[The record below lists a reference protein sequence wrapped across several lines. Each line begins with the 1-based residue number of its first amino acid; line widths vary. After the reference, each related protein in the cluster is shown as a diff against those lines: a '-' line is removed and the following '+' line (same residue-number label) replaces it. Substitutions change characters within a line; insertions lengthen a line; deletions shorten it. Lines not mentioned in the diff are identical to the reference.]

1 MIEVASVDTGNTKLD
16 THLRSADLYDTSTL
30 PSITYE
36 ATGLS
41 ADGRESVRLSSALT
55 IGGHTRPFE
64 VTAKVT
70 KGGPSAL
77 SLTTSSEVDRS

>member
-16 THLRSADLYDTSTL
+16 THLRSADFYDTSTL